1 MPGEHLV
8 EDDAEAVEIG
18 ARVERLAL
26 RLLGTHVVRRAAQ
39 HAGARAAVAGQQ
51 AARQAEV
58 DEHHAAVVAQHDVR
72 RLQIAMDDAGL
83 VHHLE
88 RARDFLEEGDGLV
101 GGQRIL
107 QARLEVAAG
116 EIFHREV
123 FDALVDA
130 VVEQVD
136 DRRMIE
142 RGDGFELALEHDGAL
157 AGVVDGVA
165 ARVFALGDLQRDV
178 VAEVFGDREVHGRRF
193 GLADLL
199 QDGVARES
207 GDSPARSAWVP

>member
-1 MPGEHLV
+1 MTP
-8 EDDAEAVEIG
+8 EAVEVG

-51 AARQAEV
+51 AARETEV

-72 RLQIAMDDAGL
+72 RLEVAMDDAGL

-107 QARLEVAAG
+107 QPRLEVAAG
-116 EIFHREV
+116 KIFHREV

-142 RGDGFELALEHDGAL
+142 RGDGLELALEHDGAL
-157 AGVVDGVA
+157 AGV
-165 ARVFALGDLQRDV
+165 
-178 VAEVFGDREVHGRRF
+178 GRRRVPECLRLEIF
-193 GLADLL
+193 SATLWPRSSAI
-199 QDGVARES
+199 ARYTAAAS
-207 GDSPARSAWVP
+207 DSPIFCRMV

>member
-1 MPGEHLV
+1 MRASSASPW
-8 EDDAEAVEIG
+8 ACS
-18 ARVERLAL
+18 
-26 RLLGTHVVRRAAQ
+26 GTHVVRRAAQ

-58 DEHHAAVVAQHDVR
+58 DQHDAAIVAQHDVR
-72 RLQIAMDDAGL
+72 RLQVAVDDARL
-83 VHHLE
+83 VHDLE

-130 VVEQVD
+130 VVEQID

-142 RGDGFELALEHDGAL
+142 RGDRFELALEHDRAL
-157 AGVVDGVA
+157 A
-165 ARVFALGDLQRDV
+165 RVGRHRAGMFALGDLQRHV
-178 VAEVFGDREVHGRRF
+178 VAEVFGDREVHRGGF
-193 GLADLL
+193 GFADLL
-199 QDGVARES
+199 QDGVAGNLVIFRRD
-207 GDSPARSAWVP
+207 GFGVP